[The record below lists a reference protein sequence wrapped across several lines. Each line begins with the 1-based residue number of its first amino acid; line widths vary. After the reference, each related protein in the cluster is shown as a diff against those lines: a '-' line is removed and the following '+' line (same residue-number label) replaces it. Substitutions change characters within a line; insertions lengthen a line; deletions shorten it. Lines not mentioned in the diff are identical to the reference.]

1 MNKPLSSP
9 STANGGASGN
19 TEPRT
24 AHRIGEGLGTGFSGQ
39 RRGLLVV
46 PAIDLRGGRCVRLV
60 QGDYARETVFSD
72 DPLTV
77 ARNWEASGARAL
89 HVVDLDGARDGVP
102 AQRDV
107 IGAIVAALSIPVQ
120 VGGGVR
126 TFEHGAALFNAGV
139 QRVVIGTAAIEHPEL
154 VDALIATY
162 GPERVV
168 VGVDARNGLVATR
181 GWTET
186 SSITAE
192 SLIADMRERGIR
204 RVVYTDIDRDGTL
217 VSPNFEAIARIG
229 TLGVAVVAS
238 GGVATRDHLR
248 QLATV
253 PGVDEAIVGRA
264 LYTGDVSLSGDDW
277 LIEPEAHSGE

>member
-1 MNKPLSSP
+1 
-9 STANGGASGN
+9 
-19 TEPRT
+19 
-24 AHRIGEGLGTGFSGQ
+24 
-39 RRGLLVV
+39 
-46 PAIDLRGGRCVRLV
+46 
-60 QGDYARETVFSD
+60 
-72 DPLTV
+72 
-77 ARNWEASGARAL
+77 L

-107 IGAIVAALSIPVQ
+107 IGEIVAALSIPVQ

-126 TFEHGAALFNAGV
+126 TFEHGAALYGAGV
-139 QRVVIGTAAIEHPEL
+139 ARVVLGTAAIEQPEL
-154 VDALIATY
+154 VDELLAAY

-186 SSITAE
+186 SDILAE
-192 SLIADMRERGIR
+192 TLIEDMRQRGVQ

-217 VSPNFEAIARIG
+217 VAPNFEAIARIG

-248 QLATV
+248 QLATI

-264 LYTGDVSLSGDDW
+264 LYTGDVRLEGDEW
-277 LIEPEAHSGE
+277 LIRPEANAGVHSRDTA